1 MMAGG
6 LHFTRHDGEG
16 EGGESLMI
24 ISCKTYIPLQREK
37 EFSDHAVFKVVPM
50 LLQQHSHHVFGG
62 HALARKH
69 CALLI

>member
-1 MMAGG
+1 MME
-6 LHFTRHDGEG
+6 REG
-16 EGGESLMI
+16 RGGGEFDDNILQDISL
-24 ISCKTYIPLQREK
+24 CRERK
-37 EFSDHAVFKVVPM
+37 FSDHAVFKVVPM